1 MHDVSVL
8 HDILFALDVHT
19 AGLLNGRL
27 GAVLN
32 KVVVLDH
39 LRADESLLKV
49 SMDHARA
56 LGCLAAAAIRPGAHL
71 VWPGGEEGL

>member
-1 MHDVSVL
+1 MTTRRGPRPWGLHIESIMHDVSVL

-19 AGLLNGRL
+19 AGLLDGRL

-49 SMDHARA
+49 CMDHARA
-56 LGCLAAAAIRPGAHL
+56 LG
-71 VWPGGEEGL
+71 